1 MQIGIRYHAGIFF
14 AQRPTKIENKIAE
27 ISYIWGMK
35 QTNIA
40 EKVSAVLQQD
50 GRVATAWLFGSAARQ
65 EDKPNSDV
73 DIMVEMNT
81 KKKYS
86 FFDLLD
92 IAYLIE
98 KQIHKKVDIVEK
110 GYLKDFAAN
119 SAVNDMVQIYR

>member
-1 MQIGIRYHAGIFF
+1 
-14 AQRPTKIENKIAE
+14 
-27 ISYIWGMK
+27 MK